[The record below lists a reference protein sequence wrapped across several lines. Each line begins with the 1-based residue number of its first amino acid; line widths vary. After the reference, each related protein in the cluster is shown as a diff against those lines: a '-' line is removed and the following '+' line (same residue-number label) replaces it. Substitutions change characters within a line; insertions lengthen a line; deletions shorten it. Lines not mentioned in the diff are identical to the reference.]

1 MNKSLELYKHNEEA
15 YKKID
20 NAYQNGEDIVG
31 IVHAT
36 GTGKSYLALN
46 LAYHNQDKKVVY
58 IVPSNGII
66 EHLENIIKES
76 GLSKEKDF
84 ANVEFR
90 TYQSLISLSLE
101 EMGNIDC
108 DLLILDEFHHLG
120 APIWGARTK
129 TLIET
134 HPNIKIFGMTAYTI
148 RDRNTSYERDMANPE
163 TDELF
168 SNKIVSRYDLCNAII
183 DGILPQNIT
192 YKTSVIN
199 LEEILKKL
207 EDKTSSLGLEE
218 ENKKELEAAKKRISE
233 APSISKI
240 IKETVK
246 TNSKLIYFCPPY
258 SEKGVN
264 DIKTIKKEAMEW
276 FKQITGE
283 ENIVFYS
290 TTSEMGTDGKKNREA
305 FYQDVDLNGNNV
317 SNKLR
322 VMFAINQ
329 YNEGIHAPNVDGVI
343 MGRGT
348 SSDIVFFEQLGRA
361 LAVNRNNNPVI
372 IDLAGN
378 YTYMNELENNI
389 KDRIKLQ
396 SEKAGR
402 TSERSNI
409 PEVKFNI
416 EIQNIDIFNF
426 LSDYYKRINR
436 TWMDYYEL
444 ARKYYETYG
453 NLEIKITFKTNDGIT
468 YDPNGKINLGIWIAN
483 QRQRYLP
490 ESERG
495 KLLSQIG
502 MRFENKISTLS
513 WEEMYEYAKKYFE
526 SHGDL
531 EVKYTFKT
539 NDGITYDLNGKIN
552 LGKWIT
558 TQRQRCLPESERGKL
573 LLEIGMRFERIRFS
587 LPWNEMYIYA
597 QKYYE
602 SHGDLEVPEKFKTN
616 DGITYDPNGNINL
629 GKWIRLQRQR
639 CLPESERGKLLS
651 QIGMRFENKIS
662 TLSWEEMYEYA
673 KKYFESH
680 GDLEV
685 PERFKSNDGI
695 NYDPNSKINLGHWI
709 SAQRSRCLPESERGK
724 LLLEIGMRFESIR
737 FSLPWNEMYIYAK
750 KYYESHGD
758 LEVPSKFKTNDGIT
772 YDPNGKINLGQWI
785 TLQRQRCLPE
795 SERGRLFSQIGMRF
809 TNKKNT
815 LTLTWEEMYEY
826 AKKYYEAYG
835 DLEIPQNF
843 KTNDGVT
850 YNPTGKINLGQ
861 WIATQRQRCLSE
873 SERGKLL
880 LQIRMR
886 FNTLKDNNSIRT
898 ICLKNGIDL
907 ESNKQVIQVSTLEE
921 FIAKIKLNE
930 ELGINLIDENG
941 KLNQI
946 FYMNDEEF
954 KDKFGYSVEDLINKY
969 SLESLLS
976 SKSKLK

>member
-1 MNKSLELYKHNEEA
+1 MNKGLELYKHNEEA
-15 YKKID
+15 YRKID
-20 NAYQNGEDIVG
+20 NAYQSGEDVVG

-90 TYQSLISLSLE
+90 TYQSLVNLSLE
-101 EMGNIDC
+101 EMENINC

-134 HPNIKIFGMTAYTI
+134 HSNIKIFGMTAYTV

-168 SNKIVSRYDLCNAII
+168 SNKIVSRYDLCDAII

-192 YKTSVIN
+192 YKTSVVG

-218 ENKKELEAAKKRISE
+218 ENNKELEAARKRIAE
-233 APSISKI
+233 APSIAKI
-240 IKETVK
+240 IKETIHS
-246 TNSKLIYFCPPY
+246 NSKLIYFCPPF
-258 SEKGVN
+258 SEKDVN
-264 DIKTIKKEAMEW
+264 DIETIKKEAMEW
-276 FKQITGE
+276 FKQITAE

-305 FYQDVDLNGNNV
+305 FYQDVDLSGNNV

-389 KDRIKLQ
+389 KDRIKEQ
-396 SEKAGR
+396 SEKTGR
-402 TSERSNI
+402 TNKRKNI

-436 TWMDYYEL
+436 TWNDYYEL
-444 ARKYYETYG
+444 ARKYYETHG
-453 NLEIKITFKTNDGIT
+453 DLEVPSKFKTNDGIT
-468 YDPNGKINLGIWIAN
+468 YDHNGKINLGIWIAN
-483 QRQRYLP
+483 QRQQCLPTSERGKLLLQIGMRFENKNSTLKWEEMYKYAQKYYEAYGNLEIPLRFKTNNGFTYDSNGKINLGRWITNQRQRCLPESEQGKLLLQIGMRFENKVSTLLWNEMYEYAKKYYETHGDLEVPAKFKTNDGATYDPNGKINLGQWIRSQRHLCHP

-495 KLLSQIG
+495 KLLFQIG
-502 MRFENKISTLS
+502 MRFENIISTLS
-513 WEEMYEYAKKYFE
+513 WKEMYEYAKKYY
-526 SHGDL
+526 GAYGNL
-531 EVKYTFKT
+531 EIPQKFKT
-539 NDGITYDLNGKIN
+539 NDGTTYDSNGKIN
-552 LGKWIT
+552 LGKWISN
-558 TQRQRCLPESERGKL
+558 QRQKCSPKSEQGKL
-573 LLEIGMRFERIRFS
+573 LLQIGMRFECIKAKS
-587 LPWNEMYIYA
+587 TLSWEETYEYA
-597 QKYYE
+597 KKYYE
-602 SHGDLEVPEKFKTN
+602 THGDLEVPTKFKTN
-616 DGITYDPNGNINL
+616 DGVTYDPNGKLNL
-629 GKWIRLQRQR
+629 GEWIGTQRKK

-651 QIGMRFENKIS
+651 QIGMRFENKKS
-662 TLSWEEMYEYA
+662 TL
-673 KKYFESH
+673 
-680 GDLEV
+680 
-685 PERFKSNDGI
+685 
-695 NYDPNSKINLGHWI
+695 
-709 SAQRSRCLPESERGK
+709 
-724 LLLEIGMRFESIR
+724 
-737 FSLPWNEMYIYAK
+737 PWK
-750 KYYESHGD
+750 
-758 LEVPSKFKTNDGIT
+758 
-772 YDPNGKINLGQWI
+772 
-785 TLQRQRCLPE
+785 
-795 SERGRLFSQIGMRF
+795 
-809 TNKKNT
+809 
-815 LTLTWEEMYEY
+815 EMYEY
-826 AKKYYEAYG
+826 AKKYYELHG
-835 DLEIPQNF
+835 NIEIPATF
-843 KTNDGVT
+843 KTNDGKN
-850 YNPTGKINLGQ
+850 YDINGKINLGR
-861 WIATQRQRCLSE
+861 WIDTQRQKCLPE
-873 SERGKLL
+873 SEQGKLL
-880 LQIRMR
+880 LQIGMR
-886 FNTLKDNNSIRT
+886 FNLLKDFTQIKN
-898 ICLKNGIDL
+898 ICLERKIDTEL
-907 ESNKQVIQVSTLEE
+907 NKQVTHVSALNE
-921 FIAKIKLNE
+921 FIAKIKLSE

-946 FYMNDEEF
+946 FYIDDEEF
-954 KDKFGYSVEDLINKY
+954 KDKFGYSVEDSISKY
-969 SLESLLS
+969 NLE
-976 SKSKLK
+976 SKSKVR

>member
-1 MNKSLELYKHNEEA
+1 MNRGLELYKHNEEA
-15 YKKID
+15 YRKID
-20 NAYQNGEDIVG
+20 NAYQSGEDVVG

-76 GLSKEKDF
+76 GFSKEKDF

-90 TYQSLISLSLE
+90 TYQSLINLSLE
-101 EMGNIDC
+101 EMENIDC

-129 TLIET
+129 TFIET
-134 HPNIKIFGMTAYTI
+134 HSDIKIFGMTAYTI

-168 SNKIVSRYDLCNAII
+168 SNKIISRYDLCDAII

-192 YKTSVIN
+192 YKTSVIG

-207 EDKTSSLGLEE
+207 ENKTSSLGLEE
-218 ENKKELEAAKKRISE
+218 ENQKELEAAKKRIAE
-233 APSISKI
+233 APSIAKI
-240 IKETVK
+240 IKETIHS
-246 TNSKLIYFCPPY
+246 NSKLIYFCPPF
-258 SEKGVN
+258 SEKDVN
-264 DIKTIKKEAMEW
+264 DIETIKKEAMEW

-389 KDRIKLQ
+389 KDRIKEQ
-396 SEKAGR
+396 SHKTGR
-402 TSERSNI
+402 INERSNI
-409 PEVKFNI
+409 SEVKFNI

-453 NLEIKITFKTNDGIT
+453 DLEILQRFKTNDGTT
-468 YDPNGKINLGIWIAN
+468 YDSNGKINLGCWIAN
-483 QRQRYLP
+483 QRQSCLP
-490 ESERG
+490 DSERG
-495 KLLSQIG
+495 KLLLLIG
-502 MRFENKISTLS
+502 MRFENKKSTLS
-513 WEEMYEYAKKYFE
+513 WKEMYE
-526 SHGDL
+526 
-531 EVKYTFKT
+531 
-539 NDGITYDLNGKIN
+539 
-552 LGKWIT
+552 
-558 TQRQRCLPESERGKL
+558 
-573 LLEIGMRFERIRFS
+573 
-587 LPWNEMYIYA
+587 
-597 QKYYE
+597 
-602 SHGDLEVPEKFKTN
+602 
-616 DGITYDPNGNINL
+616 
-629 GKWIRLQRQR
+629 
-639 CLPESERGKLLS
+639 
-651 QIGMRFENKIS
+651 
-662 TLSWEEMYEYA
+662 
-673 KKYFESH
+673 
-680 GDLEV
+680 
-685 PERFKSNDGI
+685 
-695 NYDPNSKINLGHWI
+695 
-709 SAQRSRCLPESERGK
+709 
-724 LLLEIGMRFESIR
+724 
-737 FSLPWNEMYIYAK
+737 YAK

-758 LEVPSKFKTNDGIT
+758 LEIPVKFKTNDGINYNPNGQINLGQWISKQRRRCLPESEREKLLLQIDMRFENKNSTLSWKEMYELAKKYYEVHGNLEIPRWFKTNDGVT

-785 TLQRQRCLPE
+785 TNQRYLCPIK
-795 SERGRLFSQIGMRF
+795 SEQGKSLLQIGMRF
-809 TNKKNT
+809 QNKNST
-815 LTLTWEEMYEY
+815 LSWKEMYEY
-826 AKKYYEAYG
+826 AKKYYESHG
-835 DLEIPQNF
+835 DLEIPVKF
-843 KTNDGVT
+843 KTNDGKN
-850 YNPTGKINLGQ
+850 YDINGKINLGR
-861 WIATQRQRCLSE
+861 WIDTQRQKCLPE
-873 SERGKLL
+873 SEQGKLL
-880 LQIRMR
+880 LQIGMR
-886 FNTLKDNNSIRT
+886 FNLLKDFTQIKN
-898 ICLKNGIDL
+898 ICLERKIDTEL
-907 ESNKQVIQVSTLEE
+907 NKQVTHLSALKE
-921 FIAKIKLNE
+921 FIAKIKLSE

-946 FYMNDEEF
+946 FYMNNEEF
-954 KDKFGYSVEDLINKY
+954 KDKFGYSVEELINKY
-969 SLESLLS
+969 NLDD
-976 SKSKLK
+976 KSKLR

>member
-1 MNKSLELYKHNEEA
+1 MNKGLELYKHNEEA

-20 NAYQNGEDIVG
+20 NAYQGGENVFG

-90 TYQSLISLSLE
+90 TYQSLINLSLE
-101 EMGNIDC
+101 EMENINC
-108 DLLILDEFHHLG
+108 ELLILDEFHHLG
-120 APIWGARTK
+120 APIWGSRTK
-129 TLIET
+129 TFIET
-134 HPNIKIFGMTAYTI
+134 HPNIKIFGMTAYTV

-168 SNKIVSRYDLCNAII
+168 SNKIVSRYDLCDAII

-192 YKTSVIN
+192 YKTSVIG

-207 EDKTSSLGLEE
+207 ENKTKSLGLEE
-218 ENKKELEAAKKRISE
+218 ENKKELEVARKRIAE

-246 TNSKLIYFCPPY
+246 ENSKLIYFCPPF

-264 DIKTIKKEAMEW
+264 DIETIKKEAMEW
-276 FKQITGE
+276 FKQITDE

-290 TTSEMGTDGKKNREA
+290 TTSEMRNDGKKNREA
-305 FYQDVDLNGNNV
+305 FYQDIDLNGNNV

-396 SEKAGR
+396 SHKTGN
-402 TSERSNI
+402 TIERRNI

-436 TWMDYYEL
+436 TWMFYYEL
-444 ARKYYETYG
+444 AKKYYEAYG
-453 NLEIKITFKTNDGIT
+453 DLEIPQKFKTNDGVT
-468 YDPNGKINLGIWIAN
+468 YDPNGKINLGQWIAA
-483 QRQRYLP
+483 QRKKCPP

-502 MRFENKISTLS
+502 MRFENIRSTLT
-513 WEEMYEYAKKYFE
+513 WEEMYEYAKKYYETYGNLKIE
-526 SHGDL
+526 S
-531 EVKYTFKT
+531 TFKT
-539 NDGITYDLNGKIN
+539 NDGITYDPNGKIK
-552 LGKWIT
+552 LGQWISN
-558 TQRQRCLPESERGKL
+558 QRQRCLPESERGKL
-573 LLEIGMRFERIRFS
+573 LL
-587 LPWNEMYIYA
+587 
-597 QKYYE
+597 
-602 SHGDLEVPEKFKTN
+602 
-616 DGITYDPNGNINL
+616 
-629 GKWIRLQRQR
+629 
-639 CLPESERGKLLS
+639 
-651 QIGMRFENKIS
+651 QIGMRFENI
-662 TLSWEEMYEYA
+662 
-673 KKYFESH
+673 
-680 GDLEV
+680 
-685 PERFKSNDGI
+685 KS
-695 NYDPNSKINLGHWI
+695 
-709 SAQRSRCLPESERGK
+709 
-724 LLLEIGMRFESIR
+724 
-737 FSLPWNEMYIYAK
+737 
-750 KYYESHGD
+750 
-758 LEVPSKFKTNDGIT
+758 
-772 YDPNGKINLGQWI
+772 
-785 TLQRQRCLPE
+785 
-795 SERGRLFSQIGMRF
+795 
-809 TNKKNT
+809 
-815 LTLTWEEMYEY
+815 TLTWEEMYEY

-835 DLEIPQNF
+835 NLEIPQKF

-850 YNPTGKINLGQ
+850 YDLNGKINLGQ
-861 WIATQRQRCLSE
+861 WIAAQRSRCLPESKRGKLLLQIGMRFENKKSTLKFEEMYEYAKKYYETYGDLEIKFTFKTNDGVTNDPTGKITLGQWIANQRQTCLPE

-880 LQIRMR
+880 LQIGMR
-886 FNTLKDNNSIRT
+886 FNTLKDYTKIKN
-898 ICLKNGIDL
+898 ICLKHEIIT
-907 ESNKQVIQVSTLEE
+907 ESNKQVILVYSFDE
-921 FIAKIKLNE
+921 FMAKIKLSE

-946 FYMNDEEF
+946 FYMNNEEF
-954 KDKFGYSVEDLINKY
+954 KNKFGYSVEELINKY
-969 SLESLLS
+969 SLKISIS
-976 SKSKLK
+976 SKSK